1 MDRTIVKIGLV
12 YLFTGI
18 IIHIALNIGS
28 KFFIEHSAVYYTV
41 RLSLNSILSSLIA
54 IWYGMRK
61 INLNCSDLFKT
72 RTGVNSITL
81 SAISYIAITALIF
94 ISLSIVS
101 TLNIENNKQDEL
113 LNNFYYSPIGIIS
126 GIVIFPI
133 LEEILSKGIFL
144 NLLLKEYSV
153 GRSIIIVSVF
163 FGIMHLGT
171 GSYTPIHTTILSI
184 IISYLYISTKSVLP
198 CIALHMFN
206 NGFAYILDYIDRE
219 YYAIS
224 PSIGWFFIP
233 VLIISIYYMRKNYSQ
248 RLIGK
253 SE

>member
-12 YLFTGI
+12 YILTGI
-18 IIHIALNIGS
+18 ILHIVFNIGS
-28 KFFIEHSAVYYTV
+28 QFFIEYSAVYKSV
-41 RLSLNSILSSLIA
+41 RLSLCSILTSLIA
-54 IWYGMRK
+54 IRYGMRK
-61 INLNCSDLFKT
+61 ISLRYSDLFKVKIGASSVALT
-72 RTGVNSITL
+72 AL
-81 SAISYIAITALIF
+81 SFIAIVSLIF
-94 ISLSIVS
+94 VSLSIIS
-101 TLNIENNKQDEL
+101 KLNIEDNKQDEL

-153 GRSIIIVSVF
+153 GKSIIIVSIF

-171 GSYTPIHTTILSI
+171 GSYTPVHTTILSI
-184 IISYLYISTKSVLP
+184 IVSYLYISTKSVLP

-206 NGFAYILDYIDRE
+206 NGSAYILDYIDRE
-219 YYAIS
+219 YYAIP
-224 PSIGWFFIP
+224 PSTGWVCIP
-233 VLIISIYYMRKNYSQ
+233 VLLISIYYMRKNYSQ
-248 RLIGK
+248 YIIVK